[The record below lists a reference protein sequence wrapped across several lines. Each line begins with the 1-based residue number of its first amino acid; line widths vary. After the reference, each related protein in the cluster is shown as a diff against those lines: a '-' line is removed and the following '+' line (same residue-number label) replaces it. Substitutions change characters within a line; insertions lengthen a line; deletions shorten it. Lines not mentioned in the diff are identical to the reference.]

1 MNRSVLFVVLM
12 GLVPAC
18 APPVAVEPAAPVG
31 PERSAVALTVYNGG
45 RALVKDTRGFALE
58 AGSNT
63 VRFDEVTSGIIPGSV
78 HVESGDGAEVAV
90 VEQNFEYDLVSTDKL
105 LQRYL
110 GQRIQVT
117 TESGEAHAG
126 TLLAAAGDV
135 ILETADGSVT
145 VLRLDQ
151 IRDYAFPELPEGL
164 ASRPS
169 LLWSMEAGATGEQD
183 LTVTYLTTGFGWKA
197 DYIVQLADDEDAV
210 DLSGWVSVEN
220 HTEAG
225 FEDARLKLVAGDVG
239 MVPIETMVMAQA
251 EAGLAS
257 RGYGR
262 GGGGH
267 APVERSFFDYH
278 LYELP
283 QPVTLRSN
291 ETKQVEFVDA
301 RGVTAEVSYEMAFD
315 GYWYGD
321 TVTRHPTVS
330 VELLNAED
338 AGLGVPLPAGTMRVY
353 KRDIDGAAELVGESV
368 IDHTPR
374 DEEVSLTVGNAFDIV
389 GEWKQLKHRVVS
401 DWVNDFDYEA
411 VIRNHKSEAVTVSLV
426 HHPYAWGQWSVRR
439 CDHDHE
445 RDDNN
450 TLRFEVEVP
459 ADGETTLT
467 YTVRN
472 RW

>member
-1 MNRSVLFVVLM
+1 MNHKLCLVVLL

-18 APPVAVEPAAPVG
+18 APTAPVEPPTSVG

-45 RALVKDTRGFALE
+45 RALVKDTRGFDLD
-58 AGSNT
+58 AGANT

-78 HVESGDGAEVAV
+78 HVESPDGAEVAV
-90 VEQNFEYDLVSTDKL
+90 VEQNFEYDLVSTDRL

-110 GQRIQVT
+110 GETVRVT
-117 TESGEAHAG
+117 TESGEVHDG
-126 TLLAAAGDV
+126 RLLAASGDV
-135 ILETADGSVT
+135 ILETADGGVT
-145 VLRLDQ
+145 VLRLGQ

-169 LLWSMEAGATGEQD
+169 LLWAMEATATGQQD

-197 DYIVQLADDEDAV
+197 DYIVQLSDTEDAV
-210 DLSGWVSVEN
+210 DLSGWVSVDN

-225 FEDARLKLVAGDVG
+225 FDGAKLKLVAGDVG
-239 MVPIETMVMAQA
+239 MVPVEELVMAQS
-251 EAGLAS
+251 EVLGTL
-257 RGYGR
+257 GYGR
-262 GGGGH
+262 GGGGY
-267 APVERSFFDYH
+267 APVERAFFDYH

-283 QPVTLRSN
+283 RPVTLRAS

-301 RGVTAEVSYEMAFD
+301 AAVPADVTYELSFD

-330 VELLNAED
+330 VELLNGAD
-338 AGLGVPLPAGTMRVY
+338 GGLGVPLPAGTMRVY
-353 KRDIDGAAELVGESV
+353 KRDVDGASELVGESV

-374 DEEVSLTVGNAFDIV
+374 DEEVTLTVGNAFDIV
-389 GEWKQLKHRVVS
+389 GEWKQLKHRRIS
-401 DWVNDFDYEA
+401 DWTDDFDYEA
-411 VIRNHKSEAVTVSLV
+411 VVRNHKPEAVTVSLV
-426 HHPYAWGQWSVRR
+426 HHPYHWGQWSVRR
-439 CDHDHE
+439 ASHDHE
-445 RDDNN
+445 RADNN